1 MVRGADLLLEYIA
14 IAIISPVIICGD
26 MELHIGYLLSDS
38 GRLLRRTFDERVRSL
53 GLTAVQARLL
63 LSLEKFPDNNQ
74 AFYAE
79 RIEVEPI
86 TLTRIVDRMEEAGW
100 VERVADPN
108 DRRARLLHLTDKSR
122 EIVEP
127 LRVIIDGLLDDV
139 LTGLSVHEREALAA
153 LLQKVTANLNAE
165 RETKDIVNG

>member
-1 MVRGADLLLEYIA
+1 
-14 IAIISPVIICGD
+14 
-26 MELHIGYLLSDS
+26 MESNIGYLLSDS

-53 GLTAVQARLL
+53 GLTAAQARLL

-74 AFYAE
+74 VFYAE

-86 TLTRIVDRMEEAGW
+86 TVTRMVDRMEEAGW

-108 DRRARLLHLTDKSR
+108 DRRARILHLTDKSR

-127 LRVIIDGLLDDV
+127 LRVIINGLVADM
-139 LTGLSVHEREALAA
+139 TEGLSPEEKRTMIT
-153 LLQKVTANLNAE
+153 LLEKISANLTAE

>member
-1 MVRGADLLLEYIA
+1 MQTN
-14 IAIISPVIICGD
+14 
-26 MELHIGYLLSDS
+26 IGYLLSDS

-86 TLTRIVDRMEEAGW
+86 TLTRIVDRLEESGW
-100 VERVADPN
+100 VERVADPA

-127 LRVIIDGLLDDV
+127 LRRIVDGLVADMAE
-139 LTGLSVHEREALAA
+139 GLSERERETLAA
-153 LLQKVTANLNAE
+153 LLEKVSANLSAD
-165 RETKDIVNG
+165 RSMKDVANG

>member
-1 MVRGADLLLEYIA
+1 
-14 IAIISPVIICGD
+14 
-26 MELHIGYLLSDS
+26 METNIGYLLSDS
-38 GRLLRRTFDERVRSL
+38 GRLLRKTFDERVRSL

-63 LSLEKFPDNNQ
+63 MSLVKFPDNNQ

-100 VERVADPN
+100 VERVADPG

-127 LRVIIDGLLDDV
+127 LRVIVNALVEDMADGLTQKEQDMLAR
-139 LTGLSVHEREALAA
+139 LLEKISSNLSADREIRN
-153 LLQKVTANLNAE
+153 VAN
-165 RETKDIVNG
+165 G

>member
-1 MVRGADLLLEYIA
+1 MKTNV
-14 IAIISPVIICGD
+14 
-26 MELHIGYLLSDS
+26 GYLLSDS
-38 GRLLRRTFDERVRSL
+38 GRLLRKTFDERVRSL

-63 LSLEKFPDNNQ
+63 LSLVKFPGNNQ

-86 TLTRIVDRMEEAGW
+86 TLTRIVDRMEDSGW
-100 VERVADPN
+100 IERVADPT

-127 LRVIIDGLLDDV
+127 LRVIVEGLVADMV
-139 LTGLSVHEREALAA
+139 EGLTGRERETLAA
-153 LLQKVTANLNAE
+153 LLQKVSDNLSVERIIKDAAN
-165 RETKDIVNG
+165 G

>member
-1 MVRGADLLLEYIA
+1 MR
-14 IAIISPVIICGD
+14 S
-26 MELHIGYLLSDS
+26 METNIGYLLSDS

-63 LSLEKFPDNNQ
+63 LSLVKFPDNNQ
-74 AFYAE
+74 AFYAD

-100 VERVADPN
+100 VERVADPA

-122 EIVEP
+122 EIVER
-127 LRVIIDGLLDDV
+127 LRAIVDGLVADIV
-139 LTGLSVHEREALAA
+139 EGLSKQEQATL
-153 LLQKVTANLNAE
+153 ANLLE
-165 RETKDIVNG
+165 RVSANLSADRTLKDVANG

>member
-1 MVRGADLLLEYIA
+1 
-14 IAIISPVIICGD
+14 
-26 MELHIGYLLSDS
+26 MENNIGYLLSDS
-38 GRLLRRTFDERVRSL
+38 GRLLRKTFDERVRDL
-53 GLTAVQARLL
+53 GLTAVQARLM
-63 LSLEKFPDNNQ
+63 LSLVKFPDNNQ

-127 LRVIIDGLLDDV
+127 LRAIVNALVEDMAEGLTSRELD
-139 LTGLSVHEREALAA
+139 LLAE
-153 LLQKVTANLNAE
+153 LLGKISANLSAE
-165 RETKDIVNG
+165 REYRNFVNV

>member
-1 MVRGADLLLEYIA
+1 
-14 IAIISPVIICGD
+14 
-26 MELHIGYLLSDS
+26 MENNIGYLLSDS
-38 GRLLRRTFDERVRSL
+38 GRLLRKTFDERVRSL

-63 LSLEKFPDNNQ
+63 LSLVKFPDNNQ

-100 VERVADPN
+100 VERVADPK

-127 LRVIIDGLLDDV
+127 LRLIVTALVDDMVDGLTAQEQEL
-139 LTGLSVHEREALAA
+139 LAQ
-153 LLQKVTANLNAE
+153 LLEKISANLTAE
-165 RETKDIVNG
+165 REYRNVANG

>member
-1 MVRGADLLLEYIA
+1 
-14 IAIISPVIICGD
+14 
-26 MELHIGYLLSDS
+26 METNIGYLLSDS
-38 GRLLRRTFDERVRSL
+38 GRLLRKTFDERVRSL

-63 LSLEKFPDNNQ
+63 MSLVKFPDNNQ

-100 VERVADPN
+100 VERVFDPN

-127 LRVIIDGLLDDV
+127 LRGIVDRLVEDMAK
-139 LTGLSVHEREALAA
+139 GLSKADAA
-153 LLQKVTANLNAE
+153 TLVTLLEKVSANLSTQQEIEESA
-165 RETKDIVNG
+165 NGAS

>member
-1 MVRGADLLLEYIA
+1 MRSMD
-14 IAIISPVIICGD
+14 SNF
-26 MELHIGYLLSDS
+26 GYLLSDS
-38 GRLLRRTFDERVRSL
+38 ARLLRRTFDERVRSL

-63 LSLEKFPDNNQ
+63 LSLSKFPDKNQ

-100 VERVADPN
+100 VERVADPK
-108 DRRARLLHLTDKSR
+108 DRRARLLHPTDKSR

-127 LRVIIDGLLDDV
+127 LRAIVNALVADMAEGLTKREQDL
-139 LTGLSVHEREALAA
+139 LAQLLERIS
-153 LLQKVTANLNAE
+153 ANLSAE
-165 RETKDIVNG
+165 REFRNVANG

>member
-1 MVRGADLLLEYIA
+1 
-14 IAIISPVIICGD
+14 
-26 MELHIGYLLSDS
+26 METNIGYLLSDS

-63 LSLEKFPDNNQ
+63 LSLVKFPDNNQ

-86 TLTRIVDRMEEAGW
+86 TLTRIVDRMEESGW
-100 VERVADPN
+100 VERMPDPT

-127 LRVIIDGLLDDV
+127 LRRIIEGLVADMAE
-139 LTGLSVHEREALAA
+139 GLSKSEQATLAA
-153 LLQKVTANLNAE
+153 LLERVAANLASE
-165 RETKDIVNG
+165 RDNKDIVNG

>member
-1 MVRGADLLLEYIA
+1 
-14 IAIISPVIICGD
+14 
-26 MELHIGYLLSDS
+26 METNIGYLLSDS
-38 GRLLRRTFDERVRSL
+38 GRLLRKTFDERVRSL

-63 LSLEKFPDNNQ
+63 MSLVKFPDNNQ

-100 VERVADPN
+100 VERVFDPN
-108 DRRARLLHLTDKSR
+108 DRRARRLHLTDKSR

-127 LRVIIDGLLDDV
+127 LRVIV
-139 LTGLSVHEREALAA
+139 AA
-153 LLQKVTANLNAE
+153 LVEDMVEGLTAQEHDMLSQLLEKVSTNLTAE
-165 RETKDIVNG
+165 REIRNVANG

>member
-1 MVRGADLLLEYIA
+1 
-14 IAIISPVIICGD
+14 
-26 MELHIGYLLSDS
+26 METNIGYLLSDS
-38 GRLLRRTFDERVRSL
+38 GRLLRKTFDERVRSL

-63 LSLEKFPDNNQ
+63 MNLVKFPDNNQ

-100 VERVADPN
+100 VERVFDPN

-127 LRVIIDGLLDDV
+127 LRVIV
-139 LTGLSVHEREALAA
+139 AA
-153 LLQKVTANLNAE
+153 LVEDMAEGLTAQEQDMLARLLEKVSANLTAE
-165 RETKDIVNG
+165 REIRNVANG

>member
-1 MVRGADLLLEYIA
+1 
-14 IAIISPVIICGD
+14 
-26 MELHIGYLLSDS
+26 MENNIGYLLSDS
-38 GRLLRRTFDERVRSL
+38 GRLLRKTFDERVRDL
-53 GLTAVQARLL
+53 GLTAVQARLM
-63 LSLEKFPDNNQ
+63 LSLVKFPDNNQ

-127 LRVIIDGLLDDV
+127 LRAIVNALVEDMAEGL
-139 LTGLSVHEREALAA
+139 TSREQNLLAE
-153 LLQKVTANLNAE
+153 LLGKISANLSAE
-165 RETKDIVNG
+165 REYRNVVNV

>member
-1 MVRGADLLLEYIA
+1 
-14 IAIISPVIICGD
+14 
-26 MELHIGYLLSDS
+26 METNIGYLLSDS
-38 GRLLRRTFDERVRSL
+38 GRLLRKTFDERVRSL

-63 LSLEKFPDNNQ
+63 MSLVKFPDNNQ

-100 VERVADPN
+100 VERVADPG

-127 LRVIIDGLLDDV
+127 LRVIVNALVEDMADGLTRKEQDMLAR
-139 LTGLSVHEREALAA
+139 LLEKISFNLSADREIRN
-153 LLQKVTANLNAE
+153 VAN
-165 RETKDIVNG
+165 G

>member
-1 MVRGADLLLEYIA
+1 MKTN
-14 IAIISPVIICGD
+14 
-26 MELHIGYLLSDS
+26 IGYLLSDS

-86 TLTRIVDRMEEAGW
+86 TLTRIVDRLEEAGW
-100 VERVADPN
+100 IERLADPG

-127 LRVIIDGLLDDV
+127 LRTIVDGLVADLSE
-139 LTGLSVHEREALAA
+139 GLSADEQRVL
-153 LLQKVTANLNAE
+153 ANLLERVSANLSAE
-165 RETKDIVNG
+165 RELKEVANG

>member
-1 MVRGADLLLEYIA
+1 
-14 IAIISPVIICGD
+14 
-26 MELHIGYLLSDS
+26 MENNIGYLLSDS
-38 GRLLRRTFDERVRSL
+38 GRLLRKTFDERVRDL
-53 GLTAVQARLL
+53 GLTAVQARLM
-63 LSLEKFPDNNQ
+63 LSLVKFPDNNQ

-127 LRVIIDGLLDDV
+127 LRAIVNALVEDMAEGLTSRELD
-139 LTGLSVHEREALAA
+139 LLAE
-153 LLQKVTANLNAE
+153 LLGKISANLSAE
-165 RETKDIVNG
+165 REYRNVVNV